1 MWSGPLLRARSAPLL
16 SRARRLLLFIFSMT
30 LLVSVCTST
39 PRRVYDERFHLQR
52 ADQIAR
58 GRPLT
63 EVFTEPTPSAVGPVF
78 PIMHSLVQRMS
89 HGSVRASRV
98 VSLLAMAF
106 CIGLVAE
113 VLRSA
118 GDDPAAGVLLFCASP
133 FVVSSVLALSETL
146 SLVFVFGALAVIWT
160 ADRRHG
166 PGLERLVASAVLMGV
181 AILTRQSLA
190 VLALPLVV
198 AWIFA
203 NGFRLLDVAILTM
216 PSILAVLLLVSLWGG
231 LVPPG
236 QGRLIAK
243 EAFASEHIARAL
255 AYCAVMGT
263 LMQPTILWT
272 RTVTWLGGAG
282 LALNL
287 LGGWW
292 TFPVLLTMFPDGGA
306 WTEVFRRAFWG
317 AAVGVACGYFGI
329 LVRTAWIERDALA
342 GVCCLAVALVAISC
356 GIVTGE
362 FSSRY
367 VVAAVPFLLLLSR
380 LRTSMW
386 GELGGL
392 VGATVGFLL
401 GLVSLRAYGLW

>member
-1 MWSGPLLRARSAPLL
+1 
-16 SRARRLLLFIFSMT
+16 
-30 LLVSVCTST
+30 
-39 PRRVYDERFHLQR
+39 
-52 ADQIAR
+52 
-58 GRPLT
+58 
-63 EVFTEPTPSAVGPVF
+63 
-78 PIMHSLVQRMS
+78 
-89 HGSVRASRV
+89 
-98 VSLLAMAF
+98 MAF

-133 FVVSSVLALSETL
+133 FVVSSVLALTETL
-146 SLVFVFGALAVIWT
+146 SLVFGFGALAVIWT

-216 PSILAVLLLVSLWGG
+216 PSILAVLLLLSLWGG

-243 EAFASEHIARAL
+243 EAFAAGHIARAL

-263 LMQPTILWT
+263 LMQPTILWS

-329 LVRTAWIERDALA
+329 LVRAAWIERDARA